1 VSIEGVLTTPL
12 GAVES
17 GRGGFVQD
25 TTAGIG
31 LYLDA
36 TVVGTWPAGTRVRL
50 TGSISSRFAQRV
62 LRVAE
67 RDIEEIG
74 TADLPASVSVTTGD
88 AGEVEEGLRV
98 IAAGGVTAAPDVLAD
113 GLGVTIDDGSGPLRT
128 VIAFDAVAGRTIKTG
143 VRLIV
148 TGSFGQHDSSGAGT
162 IGYRVHVTLA
172 DDLVVLEP
180 ASTATSTPTPTAA
193 LTPTPTPRASST
205 PAPTATARP
214 TAPPS
219 PGPSPTPV
227 PTKTASPAPTSATT
241 TLASVRTIAVGTH
254 DVVATGVV
262 TAVAGRLGTA
272 HLLAIG
278 DATGGLVVRLPAGI
292 SGFSQGTTVRVTGTL
307 AAPYGQL
314 EIRPASSGIAPIGT
328 AGVPT
333 AITVPGE
340 GLSEGTEA
348 RLVTTTGRL
357 VDKPKKTAGG
367 DITVVLEREGAAPVK
382 VSADASSG
390 LKTTSFTVGITYRVV
405 GIGGQRATRN
415 GALDG
420 YRMWLRDRGDLTVI
434 LAATTKPSH
443 SPGSGRQSPSPT
455 SALTIAAA
463 RRITDRAVAIE
474 ATVTAPA
481 TLLDATGR
489 RIVVQDASGAIEVAL
504 PTGDPAPPVGSRVRV
519 LGRIGV
525 AYGAPRL
532 KADHVDVA
540 GSATVP
546 AALVL
551 HGRPDEA
558 QEWRLVRVSGPIE
571 SVHKLG
577 DRWRAEIRVGST
589 LVPIVGQPGSG
600 IAVTAVPEGRTATV
614 TGIVRRP
621 YPSASDHRFSVL
633 PRFPADLDVAPGGP
647 TREGGAAGRTGPDAP
662 GVGPGGL
669 GGATLGADSPAPPPG
684 AVDADLAD
692 LASFSGQLVRV
703 GGLVVALDATG
714 FTLDDG
720 TSVGRIVVAGEALP
734 QLPLIEPDDAIN
746 AIGRVEVTKDGP
758 VVVVD
763 AAGAMTFGGDPVA
776 PVIATAASIATPAA
790 AVPEASQ
797 QPQPD
802 PAVSRLAGIAA
813 PPWPLDAEVAGVGS
827 LLLAAVASIGLT
839 IARRERGRRR
849 LTGRIAVRLAGI
861 AGPSPANVSPSTA
874 KRGPSTPDSA

>member
-1 VSIEGVLTTPL
+1 MT
-12 GAVES
+12 
-17 GRGGFVQD
+17 D
-25 TTAGIG
+25 
-31 LYLDA
+31 
-36 TVVGTWPAGTRVRL
+36 RVRSEQSL
-50 TGSISSRFAQRV
+50 RSTRSR
-62 LRVAE
+62 AE
-67 RDIEEIG
+67 RSR
-74 TADLPASVSVTTGD
+74 PASDS
-88 AGEVEEGLRV
+88 
-98 IAAGGVTAAPDVLAD
+98 
-113 GLGVTIDDGSGPLRT
+113 
-128 VIAFDAVAGRTIKTG
+128 
-143 VRLIV
+143 IV

-193 LTPTPTPRASST
+193 LTPTPTPRADFD
-205 PAPTATARP
+205 ARP
-214 TAPPS
+214 DGDGEADRTSQPR
-219 PGPSPTPV
+219 PSPTPV

-254 DVVATGVV
+254 NVVATGVV

-519 LGRIGV
+519 LGADRRRLRRSAAEGRPRGRGRFRDCSGGPRPPW
-525 AYGAPRL
+525 AAGRGAGMAARASQR
-532 KADHVDVA
+532 ADRERAQTRRSLASRDPCWIDSCPDRRPA
-540 GSATVP
+540 GFRDRGHRRAGGSHRDRDRDRPPPLPKCQRPPLLGP
-546 AALVL
+546 AAV
-551 HGRPDEA
+551 
-558 QEWRLVRVSGPIE
+558 
-571 SVHKLG
+571 
-577 DRWRAEIRVGST
+577 
-589 LVPIVGQPGSG
+589 
-600 IAVTAVPEGRTATV
+600 
-614 TGIVRRP
+614 
-621 YPSASDHRFSVL
+621 
-633 PRFPADLDVAPGGP
+633 PGGP
-647 TREGGAAGRTGPDAP
+647 
-662 GVGPGGL
+662 
-669 GGATLGADSPAPPPG
+669 
-684 AVDADLAD
+684 
-692 LASFSGQLVRV
+692 
-703 GGLVVALDATG
+703 
-714 FTLDDG
+714 
-720 TSVGRIVVAGEALP
+720 
-734 QLPLIEPDDAIN
+734 
-746 AIGRVEVTKDGP
+746 
-758 VVVVD
+758 
-763 AAGAMTFGGDPVA
+763 
-776 PVIATAASIATPAA
+776 
-790 AVPEASQ
+790 
-797 QPQPD
+797 
-802 PAVSRLAGIAA
+802 
-813 PPWPLDAEVAGVGS
+813 
-827 LLLAAVASIGLT
+827 
-839 IARRERGRRR
+839 RRR
-849 LTGRIAVRLAGI
+849 AGWTD
-861 AGPSPANVSPSTA
+861 P
-874 KRGPSTPDSA
+874 